1 MWPGRNC
8 DVKTTRRTLTVCV
21 PTVLYHQAVC
31 LNRVPTIRGCGG
43 QVVVVLASRV
53 TLFHWLYARSANL
66 YKQFNCVE
74 GPILSGYHS
83 GGLLV
88 DLLIRNKLVVS
99 LSWWLKA
106 SVDNGRSGQM
116 CADAGCPD
124 RMTKRVCSPSSLG
137 AQHCFINNIIII
149 YHPLNFRSEMI
160 WNILI
165 LCSF

>member
-1 MWPGRNC
+1 MC
-8 DVKTTRRTLTVCV
+8 HQAVTVTLKQHVVPQLNQELTDCV

-99 LSWWLKA
+99 LSW
-106 SVDNGRSGQM
+106 
-116 CADAGCPD
+116 
-124 RMTKRVCSPSSLG
+124 
-137 AQHCFINNIIII
+137 
-149 YHPLNFRSEMI
+149 
-160 WNILI
+160 
-165 LCSF
+165 